1 MSWIQVYS
9 ASNSLEAHSLKGM
22 LESEGIRVMLK
33 GESLSSATGELP
45 ADVLAVTLWVD
56 IAREAWHE
64 KLCCI
69 MKRSPAL
76 CGFAVI
82 ARKRMAETLRYVG
95 NVVHRALKPCDH

>member
-56 IAREAWHE
+56 IAREA
-64 KLCCI
+64 
-69 MKRSPAL
+69 
-76 CGFAVI
+76 V
-82 ARKRMAETLRYVG
+82 ARKALLHYEAQSSVVWFCRDCQEENGGNFEICWQCGAPRTETV
-95 NVVHRALKPCDH
+95 